1 MPVIMVLRSPL
12 YSLYLE
18 YSEFK
23 FCFRKSHQDFRTF
36 IEHYEQLKRKIDGD
50 ILSTCSQIQIRIF
63 DLLAVSNLSCDD
75 DVQNIVESLENI
87 KEVNDIYETV
97 KDSIQMIADANTLQV
112 KEEEQFG
119 KDYPKPLDFNQ
130 EHDNDNTLHDDGTED
145 EKFTVI
151 KFTRDGK
158 DLHDDDEGKP
168 GKIIGRSKG
177 FKKKIPNGS
186 NDYDD
191 DCVLPSHFNS
201 VENTANRTENAS
213 GEDTD
218 LKRERLYERNKKKIG
233 ELVLASPDNSKFNCK
248 VCGNVFK
255 HRRDCRRH
263 ISHFHIDGKKIRKFK
278 CRTCKIEFCNLE
290 EYRNHKKSV
299 HPIKN
304 TWNHLVQCTECDKQV
319 LKRSLR
325 DHMMSHFKMPC
336 PHCGKMVSER
346 YLNKHIAEHEQIGSE
361 HYYHCDQC
369 DFKTKRP
376 EGVKQHY
383 DNIHAPKD
391 YPCDICGEPHATE
404 ATLRN
409 HVRRVHEKN
418 KMVNCPYC
426 SKPFGGA
433 YLPYHIE
440 QLHKGPVSTVCA
452 FCSFETTDRINLEEH
467 MRQQHP
473 YEVVPK
479 MSVNKE
485 YFCNLCDH
493 VTGSSSSMAM
503 HKKIKHLGII
513 EKCDECDFTAPSKAK
528 VKYHKEKVHMG
539 IRHPCT
545 YCEFQATTK
554 SGIRAHM
561 IRTHPEF
568 KLYSC
573 HLCSYRTENKE
584 LLQRHVQNHGKRKN

>member
-1 MPVIMVLRSPL
+1 MVLRSSL
-12 YSLYLE
+12 YSLYKE

-63 DLLAVSNLSCDD
+63 DLLAVSNLNCDD

-87 KEVNDIYETV
+87 KAVDDIYETV
-97 KDSIQMIADANTLQV
+97 KDSIRMIADANTLQV
-112 KEEEQFG
+112 KEEEHSG
-119 KDYPKPLDFNQ
+119 KDYPLLDFNQ
-130 EHDNDNTLHDDGTED
+130 EYDNDNTLHDDGTED

-186 NDYDD
+186 NDNDD

-218 LKRERLYERNKKKIG
+218 LKRERLCERKKKKIG

-278 CRTCKIEFCNLE
+278 CRTCKIEFGNLE

-319 LKRSLR
+319 LKSSLR
-325 DHMMSHFKMPC
+325 DHMMSH
-336 PHCGKMVSER
+336 
-346 YLNKHIAEHEQIGSE
+346 
-361 HYYHCDQC
+361 
-369 DFKTKRP
+369 
-376 EGVKQHY
+376 
-383 DNIHAPKD
+383 
-391 YPCDICGEPHATE
+391 
-404 ATLRN
+404 
-409 HVRRVHEKN
+409 
-418 KMVNCPYC
+418 
-426 SKPFGGA
+426 SK
-433 YLPYHIE
+433 LP
-440 QLHKGPVSTVCA
+440 
-452 FCSFETTDRINLEEH
+452 
-467 MRQQHP
+467 
-473 YEVVPK
+473 
-479 MSVNKE
+479 
-485 YFCNLCDH
+485 
-493 VTGSSSSMAM
+493 
-503 HKKIKHLGII
+503 
-513 EKCDECDFTAPSKAK
+513 
-528 VKYHKEKVHMG
+528 
-539 IRHPCT
+539 
-545 YCEFQATTK
+545 
-554 SGIRAHM
+554 
-561 IRTHPEF
+561 
-568 KLYSC
+568 
-573 HLCSYRTENKE
+573 
-584 LLQRHVQNHGKRKN
+584 